1 MELSISFDYWT
12 EMSGNVVPF
21 PLTSALK
28 PQPIKNIEIFPRL
41 PVYSTSVL
49 FIVIP
54 MTNEKI

>member
-1 MELSISFDYWT
+1 
-12 EMSGNVVPF
+12 MSGNVVPF

-28 PQPIKNIEIFPRL
+28 PQPIKKIEIFERL

-54 MTNEKI
+54 TANE

>member
-1 MELSISFDYWT
+1 MEAACISKLRT

-28 PQPIKNIEIFPRL
+28 PQPIKKVEIFERL
-41 PVYSTSVL
+41 PVHSTSVL

-54 MTNEKI
+54 TANE